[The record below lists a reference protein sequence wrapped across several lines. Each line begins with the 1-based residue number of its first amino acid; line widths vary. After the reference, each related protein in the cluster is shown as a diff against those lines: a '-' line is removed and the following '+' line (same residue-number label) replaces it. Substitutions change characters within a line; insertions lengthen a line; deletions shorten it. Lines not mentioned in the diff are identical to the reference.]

1 MPYFACFRQITS
13 NSTYL
18 EAKQVEIYLP
28 EGRLCL
34 ILPVS
39 GKFASL
45 TRAAARIKL
54 GFVPGEA
61 GAGCERRLRYIMACT
76 QKEVKIDTR

>member
-1 MPYFACFRQITS
+1 MPYFACLRQIAS

-28 EGRLCL
+28 GGRLCL

-39 GKFASL
+39 TYLEAKHVEIYL
-45 TRAAARIKL
+45 
-54 GFVPGEA
+54 PG
-61 GAGCERRLRYIMACT
+61 GRLYLILP
-76 QKEVKIDTR
+76 I